1 MKRTDWQSAFGE
13 VDEDFHLRLRSTLDG
28 LEERDMKKRKNYTAI
43 LLAAALIVALLAGAG
58 IAATRLGVF
67 HMLDSAD
74 PIVPLEGAQELVGT
88 NLGSVENELVKLTVE
103 EAVFDGQGALVQ
115 LRIAPKDD
123 QYVLF
128 DSMLQDA
135 PEELFET
142 ERVPL
147 ELAAGEQEFEMDGR
161 SIRIVNGEDVWLLV
175 DGAEVGIPAS
185 AAEALAQ
192 NLPIYTADGRVYY
205 ADMEEYR
212 VLGSRDGREILG
224 YWPLIRVEGESE
236 DAEALGLESF
246 FDTLDAETQADGS
259 VIVWAS
265 GYAEEP
271 LGLDALTI
279 SCGAKVYP
287 DGQTIEMDALTLKLP
302 RSEAERRVRIEPVG
316 DGAGERFKILSG
328 SIAFT
333 KVRGYMQLDYSY
345 KQAENGEEMGIDFRI
360 YDAEGRRITTG
371 SGGSAPD
378 ADGSTFHLVCEMQSF
393 AEVPETIW
401 LEAKV
406 IGEDKTLGRVECR
419 LIEE

>member
-1 MKRTDWQSAFGE
+1 MKRTDWQNAFGE
-13 VDEDFHLRLRSTLDG
+13 VPEDFHLRLRSTLDG

-58 IAATRLGVF
+58 IAASQLGVF

-88 NLGSVENELVKLTVE
+88 NLGSVENEMVKLTVE

-147 ELAAGEQEFEMDGR
+147 ELAAGKQEFEMDGR
-161 SIRIVNGEDVWLLV
+161 SIRIVNGEDVRLLV
-175 DGAEVGIPAS
+175 DGAEVEIPAS

-246 FDTLDAETQADGS
+246 FDTLDAEGQADGS

-271 LGLDALTI
+271 LNVDALTI
-279 SCGAKVYP
+279 SCGARVYP
-287 DGQTIEMDALTLKLP
+287 SEETIELDALTLTLP

-316 DGAGERFKILSG
+316 DGTGERFKILSG

-406 IGEDKTLGRVECR
+406 IGEEKTLGRVECR